1 MANLAGISGSSIR
14 TEINNELLSYD
25 ECFKMDLQHYWRVS
39 NKSVAT
45 FESTE
50 GWANNSWNSTVGT
63 VANDTTNYKVG
74 SQGISITSPNNG
86 GGGKLSKVMNLSTFN
101 DGSASTTND
110 YIQFALYITTAE
122 IAKLNTNG
130 ILLRFF
136 CETAPTMTSYFSYNI
151 AVANLVNGWNFLNI
165 VKSSFATNGSA
176 AWADVKGLSFTN
188 NGAPISGS
196 PIYTVD
202 AMRMVRKDP
211 STSAANPFQKLVN
224 NIWTRDFTINN
235 GHWFVGLENNKII
248 CRALSVNDTGVT
260 NTASSLIG
268 QKIYRNFEIMG
279 VFQSN
284 TTSLSRL
291 VWAIDASNRVY
302 ATLVAGTLYLSSTI
316 NGVNDDTVNAS
327 LSAAIGDLFSI
338 KLSKNGR
345 TFTAKVV
352 KNGNNDS
359 PIILTKDI
367 SGFEISDGYL
377 GFGERSGIKQSNI
390 VSLGIS
396 KLSFT
401 AQAGEAEESKNV
413 TSQVGGKNITDI
425 FESDGVTVKNAT
437 TVDNKHVD
445 DTASNIPLYDEN
457 KTISGS
463 ATGDTRFQI
472 SGHTSANFIILPGVF
487 NVLQTIYV
495 NIPTGKAVYLK
506 RCRFGLLT
514 LGAKMRIEANMG
526 WTSATDNVEETP
538 NMALTNTT
546 GNIRIQIGMNNS
558 TGADATVQAGC
569 GWWFDFSIE

>member
-101 DGSASTTND
+101 DGSASTTDD

-401 AQAGEAEESKNV
+401 AQAGEAEEAINV
-413 TSQVGGKNITDI
+413 TSQIGGKNISDI
-425 FESDGVTVKNAT
+425 FESDGVTVKA
-437 TVDNKHVD
+437 
-445 DTASNIPLYDEN
+445 A
-457 KTISGS
+457 
-463 ATGDTRFQI
+463 
-472 SGHTSANFIILPGVF
+472 
-487 NVLQTIYV
+487 
-495 NIPTGKAVYLK
+495 
-506 RCRFGLLT
+506 
-514 LGAKMRIEANMG
+514 
-526 WTSATDNVEETP
+526 TSATTCTGNAATASGVVETGTG
-538 NMALTNTT
+538 ALTVYKKKIDIGDWNMDSTISAIITHGLDFSKIIDVKVLIRSDVGDTIYIMPMNGIETIVCSSTDVNITRVTAGYFDNTFF
-546 GNIRIQIGMNNS
+546 
-558 TGADATVQAGC
+558 DATSFNRGYIT
-569 GWWFDFSIE
+569 IEYTS